1 MLINHESSDI
11 RHCEEQSDVAI
22 SAIIF
27 EATAEIP
34 TVVLAFGGTPS
45 E

>member
-1 MLINHESSDI
+1 LLINSKCIDI
-11 RHCEEQSDVAI
+11 SHCEERSDVAI
-22 SAIIF
+22 SATIL